1 MTLADRPVSSKRQ
14 TIADDVFEY
23 LRNEIISLDIEPGT
37 QLSEA
42 EVAKKFDVSRQPVR
56 EAFLRLAD
64 LDLLLIRPQ
73 KATLVKKISLA
84 EIAHTRFIRSAVE
97 VEIVRVA
104 SQIASERSIEA
115 LRESLQLQ
123 DKARNDN
130 DPVQLRLLDYDFH
143 RLICDAAKQPN
154 AFTVVSD
161 FKAHTDR
168 ICRIELDDEEGMAE
182 TIEGHTRIVEAI
194 AGKDATAAAEN
205 ARDHLAHLDSTLQ
218 SAQAKF
224 PEYFE
229 L

>member
-168 ICRIELDDEEGMAE
+168 ICRIELDLSLIHISEP
-182 TIEGHTRIVEAI
+182 TR
-194 AGKDATAAAEN
+194 
-205 ARDHLAHLDSTLQ
+205 
-218 SAQAKF
+218 
-224 PEYFE
+224 PY
-229 L
+229 

>member
-1 MTLADRPVSSKRQ
+1 MSIAHRPSTPKRQ
-14 TIADDVFEY
+14 TIADDVFSY
-23 LRNEIISLDIEPGT
+23 LRDEIISLTIEPGT

-42 EVAKKFDVSRQPVR
+42 EVAKKFEVSRQPVR
-56 EAFLRLAD
+56 EAFLRLAE
-64 LDLLLIRPQ
+64 LDLLMIRPQ
-73 KATLVKKISLA
+73 KATLVKKISLS
-84 EIAHTRFIRSAVE
+84 EIAHTRFIRQAVE

-104 SQIASERSIEA
+104 SQVASERSIEA
-115 LRESLQLQ
+115 LRQSLREQI
-123 DKARNDN
+123 KARDSN
-130 DPVQLRLLDYDFH
+130 DPSELRLLDYDFH
-143 RLICDAAKQPN
+143 RLICDAANQSN
-154 AFTVVSD
+154 AFTVVSE

-224 PEYFE
+224 PQYFE

>member
-1 MTLADRPVSSKRQ
+1 MSIAHRPSTPKRQ
-14 TIADDVFEY
+14 TIADDVFSY
-23 LRNEIISLDIEPGT
+23 LRDEIISLTIEPGT

-42 EVAKKFDVSRQPVR
+42 EVAKKFEVSRQPVR
-56 EAFLRLAD
+56 EAFLRLAE
-64 LDLLLIRPQ
+64 LDLLMIRPQ
-73 KATLVKKISLA
+73 KATLVKKISLS
-84 EIAHTRFIRSAVE
+84 EIAHTRFIRQAVE

-104 SQIASERSIEA
+104 SQVASDRSIEA
-115 LRESLQLQ
+115 LRESLRQQ
-123 DKARNDN
+123 IKARDGN
-130 DPVQLRLLDYDFH
+130 DPSELRLLDYDFH
-143 RLICDAAKQPN
+143 SLICDAANQSN
-154 AFTVVSD
+154 AFTVVSE

-224 PEYFE
+224 PQYFE

>member
-1 MTLADRPVSSKRQ
+1 MSIADRPSTSKRQ
-14 TIADDVFEY
+14 TIADEVFAY
-23 LRNEIISLDIEPGT
+23 LRDEIISLTIEPGT
-37 QLSEA
+37 HLSEA
-42 EVAKKFDVSRQPVR
+42 EVAKKFEVSRQPVR
-56 EAFLRLAD
+56 EAFLRLGD

-84 EIAHTRFIRSAVE
+84 EIAHTRFVRQAVE

-104 SQIASERSIEA
+104 SQIASEQSIEM
-115 LRESLQLQ
+115 LRESLRLQ
-123 DKARNDN
+123 GKARNDN

-143 RLICDAAKQPN
+143 HLICKAAKQPN
-154 AFTVVSD
+154 AFAVVSD

-194 AGKDATAAAEN
+194 AGKDPIAAAEN

-224 PEYFE
+224 PQYFE